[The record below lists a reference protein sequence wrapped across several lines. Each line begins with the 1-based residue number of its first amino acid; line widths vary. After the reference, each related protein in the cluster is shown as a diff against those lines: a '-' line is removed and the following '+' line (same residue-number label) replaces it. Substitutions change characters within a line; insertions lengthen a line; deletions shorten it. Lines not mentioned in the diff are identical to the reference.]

1 MTPTPSAPERFE
13 PHAAREMATMFDGV
27 TGRYDLL
34 NRLMTLGQDAHWRTE
49 LARAVPPRAITVL
62 DLCTGNGVSL
72 RGLTQPGR
80 LVVGLDVSL
89 GMLEQAAAVLPN
101 WGWAPRLVGGDAFRL
116 PFRDGSI
123 EAITVGFGVRNL
135 RPRRNALAEMRRV
148 LAPGGVLGVLEA
160 CAPRPGPFAPFH
172 RFHLRHVVPF
182 LGRLSPDPSAYRYL
196 SESIF
201 EFGDGHPLEADL
213 AAEGFTLVAT
223 RGFLLGATRLWVA
236 RAPGAARG
244 TVQDARPGGGGRGT
258 LPSVAPPALAE
269 GAGWSR
275 VQLFV
280 SGILTVALATGLIQ
294 FARTAKNLP
303 LAGPTRFLL
312 GALLLL
318 GVFVFA
324 LRTLV
329 LGLRGGAPGRRKS

>member
-13 PHAAREMATMFDGV
+13 PHAAREMASMFDGV

-49 LARAVPPRAITVL
+49 LALAVPPRAITVL

-89 GMLEQAAAVLPN
+89 GMLEHAATTLPN

-135 RPRRNALAEMRRV
+135 RPRRAALAEMRRV

-160 CAPRPGPFAPFH
+160 CAPREGPFAPFH
-172 RFHLRHVVPF
+172 RFHLKHVVPF

-201 EFGDGHPLEADL
+201 EFGDGRPLEADL

-223 RGFLLGATRLWVA
+223 RGFLLGATRLWIA
-236 RAPGAARG
+236 RAPGSAG
-244 TVQDARPGGGGRGT
+244 DTVQDARKGRVGRGT
-258 LPSVAPPALAE
+258 LPSVDPAPPGE
-269 GAGWSR
+269 GAGWTR
-275 VQLFV
+275 VQLLV
-280 SGILTVALATGLIQ
+280 SATLTVALATGLIQ

-312 GALLLL
+312 GALLVL

-324 LRTLV
+324 LRTLL
-329 LGLRGGAPGRRKS
+329 LGLRGGTPRPRK

>member
-1 MTPTPSAPERFE
+1 
-13 PHAAREMATMFDGV
+13 MASMFDGV

-34 NRLMTLGQDAHWRTE
+34 NRLMTLGQDGHWRTV
-49 LARAVPPRAITVL
+49 LARAVPLRAITVL

-89 GMLEQAAAVLPN
+89 GMLEQAAATLPN

-148 LAPGGVLGVLEA
+148 LVPGGVLGVLEA
-160 CAPRPGPFAPFH
+160 CAPREGAFAPFH
-172 RFHLRHVVPF
+172 RFHLRHVVPL

-201 EFGDGHPLEADL
+201 EFGDGRPFEADL
-213 AAEGFTLVAT
+213 AAEGFTLTGT
-223 RGFLLGATRLWVA
+223 RSFLLGATRLWVA
-236 RAPGAARG
+236 RAPEAAGA
-244 TVQDARPGGGGRGT
+244 TVQDARAGRHRRGE
-258 LPSVAPPALAE
+258 LPSGDAAAAGE
-269 GAGWSR
+269 GLGWSR
-275 VQLFV
+275 LQLVV
-280 SGILTVALATGLIQ
+280 SASLTVALA
-294 FARTAKNLP
+294 
-303 LAGPTRFLL
+303 
-312 GALLLL
+312 
-318 GVFVFA
+318 
-324 LRTLV
+324 
-329 LGLRGGAPGRRKS
+329 

>member
-34 NRLMTLGQDAHWRTE
+34 NRLMTLGQDAHWRTV

-89 GMLEQAAAVLPN
+89 GMLEHAAATLPT

-116 PFRDGSI
+116 PFREGSI

-135 RPRRNALAEMRRV
+135 RPRRGALAEMRRV
-148 LAPGGVLGVLEA
+148 LAPGGVLAVLEA
-160 CAPRPGPFAPFH
+160 SAPRPGPFAPFH

-182 LGRLSPDPSAYRYL
+182 LGKLSPDPSAYRYL

-201 EFGDGHPLEADL
+201 EFGDGRSFEADL
-213 AAEGFTLVAT
+213 AAEGFAVVAT
-223 RGFLLGATRLWVA
+223 RSFLLGATRLWVA
-236 RAPGAARG
+236 RGPGGIPAI
-244 TVQDARPGGGGRGT
+244 VHDARSGSGGRGT
-258 LPSVAPPALAE
+258 LPSGHPSDAGE

-275 VQLFV
+275 VQFLV
-280 SGILTVALATGLIQ
+280 SGALTVTLAAGLIQ

-312 GALLLL
+312 GALLIL
-318 GVFVFA
+318 GLAVFA
-324 LRTLV
+324 LRTLL
-329 LGLRGGAPGRRKS
+329 LGLRGGPPRRRK

>member
-201 EFGDGHPLEADL
+201 EFGDGRPLEADL

-244 TVQDARPGGGGRGT
+244 NVQDARPGAGGRGT

-275 VQLFV
+275 VQLLV
-280 SGILTVALATGLIQ
+280 SGILTVALAAGLIQ

-312 GALLLL
+312 GALLIL

>member
-13 PHAAREMATMFDGV
+13 PHAAREMASMFDGV

-34 NRLMTLGQDAHWRTE
+34 NRLMTLGQDAHWRVE
-49 LARAVPPRAITVL
+49 LARGVPPRAITVL

-89 GMLEQAAAVLPN
+89 GMLEQAAATLPS

-116 PFRDGSI
+116 PFRDGSLD
-123 EAITVGFGVRNL
+123 AITVGFGVRNL

-172 RFHLRHVVPF
+172 RFHLKHVVPF

-201 EFGDGHPLEADL
+201 EFGDGRPFEADL
-213 AAEGFTLVAT
+213 AAEGFTLVRT

-236 RAPGAARG
+236 RAPGSVGG
-244 TVQDARPGGGGRGT
+244 TVQDARTGGPGRGT
-258 LPSVAPPALAE
+258 LPSGEAAPTGE
-269 GAGWSR
+269 GVGWSR
-275 VQLFV
+275 VQLLV
-280 SGILTVALATGLIQ
+280 SGVLTVAMAAGLIQ

-312 GALLLL
+312 GALLVL

-324 LRTLV
+324 LRTLL
-329 LGLRGGAPGRRKS
+329 LGLRGGAPRSRKS